1 MPNLNMQSPLTAS
14 GNPLNA
20 KNAAGSI
27 VWFAWLAGVLFLV
40 RMLFGYASSKSPLAA
55 KILGNGSN
63 LPLVDEGQIIVTNG
77 RSEMP
82 TAIHFATEQ

>member
-40 RMLFGYASSKSPLAA
+40 RMLFGYASSKSPIAA

-63 LPLVDEGQIIVTNG
+63 LPLVDEGQVVVVG
-77 RSEMP
+77 SQGGVSQ
-82 TAIHFATEQ
+82 AIRFATE